1 MPAMRILLAEDEL
14 TISKLIQKVLAA
26 AGHDV
31 VGVTSAAEAIERL
44 ATNGWDLLLLDL
56 NLDDGDGLP
65 VIDAVARLTKHP
77 PVVVMTG
84 ESGFEEDPR
93 AGRVSGVLHKPF
105 DLDELEQVVERYR
118 ASA

>member
-1 MPAMRILLAEDEL
+1 MPAMRILLAEDEQ
-14 TISKLIQKVLAA
+14 TIARLIQKVLAA
-26 AGHDV
+26 AGCDV
-31 VGVTSAAEAIERL
+31 VGVSSAAEAIERL
-44 ATNGWDLLLLDL
+44 SGNGWDLLLLDL
-56 NLDDGDGLP
+56 NLEDGDGFP
-65 VIDAVARLTKHP
+65 VVEALEASGKRP

-84 ESGFEEDPR
+84 ESDFDDDPR